1 WELHP
6 AIRFNLLWPN
16 PGPKRISAPIGAMGS
31 VFQRELSADG
41 PLKKNGKSAER
52 RGKGWK
58 FPKKR
63 KPDPLKNAEKAC

>member
-1 WELHP
+1 
-6 AIRFNLLWPN
+6 
-16 PGPKRISAPIGAMGS
+16 MGS
-31 VFQRELSADG
+31 GFQRELSADG

-63 KPDPLKNAEKAC
+63 KPDPLKNAEKACRRRKIRHKAKKS